1 MIYNNEEYI
10 NIAELNKDN
19 EIKFT
24 KDFLDATVQLG
35 GNRRKFASQLISHW
49 TGELSTLLDYFGP
62 DDEENDLYTGLDTDQ
77 FDVQESLP
85 ELWEYHELAG
95 DGLEAEWYRDVLRAK
110 LVSVRLPKRLID
122 NYVKITLKNME
133 K

>member
-24 KDFLDATVQLG
+24 QAFLEATTQLG
-35 GNRRKFASQLISHW
+35 GNRRRFASKLISHW
-49 TGELSTLLDYFGP
+49 SNDLSTLLDYFGP
-62 DDEENDLYTGLDTDQ
+62 DDQEADLYTGLDTDQ
-77 FDVQESLP
+77 FDVREDIP

-95 DGLEAEWYRDVLRAK
+95 DGLDAEWYRDVLRAK
-110 LVSVRLPKRLID
+110 LVSIRLPTRLIES
-122 NYVKITLKNME
+122 YVKIALKNME